1 MKNLTVLSKHLA
13 THCLN
18 TMRDK
23 KTSSRNF
30 REELTKL
37 SYFLAYECA
46 EELDVETRA
55 LETPMEAI
63 ANATFIKSSIAL
75 GSIMRAGNGMLD
87 PFLKIFP
94 EAEVAHIGL
103 FRDEKHQPV
112 EYYWRA
118 PKDLNNKIVLL
129 LDPMLATGGS
139 ATKAIEVF
147 KEKGASKIIF
157 VSIIAAPEGVSK
169 IHENFPEIKIFT
181 VSLDR
186 ELNSKAYIM
195 PGLGDA
201 GDRIYGTEH

>member
-1 MKNLTVLSKHLA
+1 VKNLVVLSKLLA

-18 TMRDK
+18 KMRDRNA
-23 KTSSRNF
+23 SSRCF

-46 EELDVETRA
+46 EELETETRSVK
-55 LETPMEAI
+55 TPMETL
-63 ANATFIKSSIAL
+63 ANASFIKSSIVL

-87 PFLKIFP
+87 PFLQIFP
-94 EAEVAHIGL
+94 EAGVAHVGI
-103 FRDEKHQPV
+103 FRNENHQPV

-118 PKDLNNKIVLL
+118 PNNLNNKTVLL

-147 KEKGASKIIF
+147 KEKGAGKIVF
-157 VSIIAAPEGVSK
+157 VSIIAAPEGVAK
-169 IHENFPEIKIFT
+169 VHEKFPEIKIFT
-181 VSLDR
+181 ASLDR
-186 ELNSKAYIM
+186 ELNSKAYIV